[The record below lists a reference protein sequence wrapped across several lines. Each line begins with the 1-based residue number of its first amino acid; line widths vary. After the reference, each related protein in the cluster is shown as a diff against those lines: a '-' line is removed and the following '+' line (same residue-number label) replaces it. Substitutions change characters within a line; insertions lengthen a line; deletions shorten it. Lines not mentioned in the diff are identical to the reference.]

1 MLELL
6 LIPVLGMAPGIFWLW
21 LIYGMDKYRPEPKGL
36 VLRTFLLGIAV
47 VIPVAFVESLLMIP
61 YIISS
66 MQNFSIESFSQLSF
80 GETAYVSFIVAGF
93 TEELFKFLVV
103 RINVY
108 RSPYFDE
115 PLDGLIYASA
125 TALGFASLENV
136 MYLFTLG
143 WEAILVRGPIST
155 VAHVIFSGLWGYP
168 LALRKLKKPKAT
180 LLVWLGLLGSMA
192 GHGLFDFIAF
202 SQEIASEEWNIILW
216 TGLIILFGGL
226 VVFFILLYL
235 RAVKN
240 SPFKNIRVGLLMMCP
255 NCQSYIPYYANICPN
270 CSYKLT
276 KNNKNGPVFCGKC
289 RTELVHNASYCTF
302 CGSRI
307 IKKTRIIYDHS
318 GQEI

>member
-1 MLELL
+1 VLELL

-36 VLRTFLLGIAV
+36 VIRTFVLGIASV
-47 VIPVAFVESLLMIP
+47 VPVSIVEMLLALP
-61 YIISS
+61 YIIPNSGGMSTADFLPSS
-66 MQNFSIESFSQLSF
+66 LGSI
-80 GETAYVSFIVAGF
+80 AYFSFIIAGF

-103 RINVY
+103 RTTVY

-125 TALGFASLENV
+125 AALGFASLENV

-216 TGLIILFGGL
+216 AGLFILFGGL
-226 VVFFILLYL
+226 VVLFILLFVRGL
-235 RAVKN
+235 KN
-240 SPFKNIRVGLLMMCP
+240 SPFKNIRTVFLVSCP
-255 NCQSYIPYYANICPN
+255 NCQSQIPYYASFCPACGN
-270 CSYKLT
+270 KQS
-276 KNNKNGPVFCGKC
+276 KNKKQSPVYCGKC
-289 RTELVHNASYCTF
+289 RTELNSNTIYCPS
-302 CGSRI
+302 CGSRML
-307 IKKTRIIYDHS
+307 KKLVR
-318 GQEI
+318 